1 MKLEHG
7 RLRQNP
13 GVVLY
18 PIYCLIN
25 SDCVSNTNYIKTEAS
40 LELQAPTYIPHC
52 MGICINK
59 SIVGCAQVRAQV
71 AIKAGQEITTRYVS
85 PTLGNCRRRQH
96 LRSGQSSEIL
106 NFDIDALGKLL
117 LWLSVR
123 GVSLRRHCPDLGP
136 VQEVLVLR
144 LLLRPVQ
151 RHHRARQPHVLAG
164 VRRLQAG
171 NHCNQRLPSAAE
183 V

>member
-1 MKLEHG
+1 M
-7 RLRQNP
+7 
-13 GVVLY
+13 
-18 PIYCLIN
+18 
-25 SDCVSNTNYIKTEAS
+25 
-40 LELQAPTYIPHC
+40 
-52 MGICINK
+52 
-59 SIVGCAQVRAQV
+59 QVRAQV

-117 LWLSVR
+117 LRLSVR
-123 GVSLRRHCPDLGP
+123 GVSRRRHCPDLGP